1 MPPVA
6 VSAAVLPAQIA
17 EALPALMV
25 GIALTVTVLV
35 AVLLQPVVVPVTV

>member
-1 MPPVA
+1 MPPAA
-6 VSAAVLPAQIA
+6 VSVADEPAQID

-35 AVLLQPVVVPVTV
+35 AVLLQTVVVPVTV